1 MENTFP
7 LTGTVIEIGEVKVLS
22 PYFSKRE
29 FKLRYTDTDFKN
41 KIKENK
47 ILLNVQNE
55 DMELLDA
62 VRVDDIVNI
71 RFYIDGRDIMKKDQS
86 GIINFT
92 TLVCYQIDILSS
104 PSRNTDA
111 DRNAIITNDG
121 KTYKD
126 PLVPASDEQLAGIVH
141 QEPLLAYW
149 ETKKDK
155 YGLKIG
161 SDGKNEPFIR
171 QPEDNPFP
179 DIEEN
184 KEYKNLP
191 F

>member
-1 MENTFP
+1 MENTYP

-55 DMELLDA
+55 DMALLDA
-62 VRVDDIVNI
+62 VRIDDIVNI

-86 GIINFT
+86 GMLNFT
-92 TLVCYQIDILSS
+92 TLVCYEIDILSS

-111 DRNAIITNDG
+111 DRNAVISNEG

-126 PLVPASDEQLAGIVH
+126 PLIASTDEQLAGIIPT
-141 QEPLLAYW
+141 QDPLLDAW
-149 ETKKDK
+149 DKKKDK
-155 YGLKIG
+155 YGLVI
-161 SDGKNEPFIR
+161 DGNGNKSAVIPM
-171 QPEDNPFP
+171 EDNPFP
-179 DIEEN
+179 DVQEV
-184 KEYKNLP
+184 KEYKDLP